1 MPFLLVT
8 RVFIFV
14 SRSTDEVLNCETAR
28 GLGTECI
35 GVRHCPK
42 KRAERPRKKFS
53 HARAT
58 SPHIRRACPQAK
70 MTGKGNRA
78 HRG

>member
-1 MPFLLVT
+1 MPFFLVT

-14 SRSTDEVLNCETAR
+14 SRVFRSTDEALNCETAR

-42 KRAERPRKKFS
+42 KRAERPRKNF

-58 SPHIRRACPQAK
+58 SPHIRRACPQA
-70 MTGKGNRA
+70 
-78 HRG
+78 